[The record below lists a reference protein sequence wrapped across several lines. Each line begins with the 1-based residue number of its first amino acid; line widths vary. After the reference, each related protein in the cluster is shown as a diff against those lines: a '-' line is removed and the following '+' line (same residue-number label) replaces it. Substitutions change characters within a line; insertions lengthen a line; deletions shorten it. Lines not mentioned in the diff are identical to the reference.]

1 MDYKCT
7 QKGRLYND
15 THAQC
20 CSPNP
25 SKHAI
30 GAMLTVDS
38 FISDHKNPSRVSGR
52 CRNCLLKEN
61 RRSRREKKLN
71 NVCQQCNLPAVFHSL
86 CEWHWYRKKAGTT
99 FKHDNRVGKY
109 TTQECDALAVHIR
122 SIYPKDGICPYC
134 GTKITRR
141 GGSLNDG
148 IKASH
153 WRNASLDA
161 INPERGH
168 VAGNLLWVCFSCNK
182 IKGGSRIGYIRQRIE
197 RLRTIER
204 FMQQQG

>member
-99 FKHDNRVGKY
+99 FKR
-109 TTQECDALAVHIR
+109 CSRR
-122 SIYPKDGICPYC
+122 SHTIYLSKGRNMSLLRN
-134 GTKITRR
+134 KNNAKRR
-141 GGSLNDG
+141 
-148 IKASH
+148 K
-153 WRNASLDA
+153 
-161 INPERGH
+161 P
-168 VAGNLLWVCFSCNK
+168 
-182 IKGGSRIGYIRQRIE
+182 Q
-197 RLRTIER
+197 
-204 FMQQQG
+204 